1 MTGSPSFHA
10 NMLIAD
16 TLSADNRLT
25 GLLIRRIG

>member
-10 NMLIAD
+10 ILVIAEM
-16 TLSADNRLT
+16 LSAANKLT